1 MYDVADKI
9 IQLRLNTRRVCMCE
23 GEKNKK
29 STITL
34 KSKVLFLIAQGNGT
48 KDIISSLGIA
58 KTNLALL
65 TSSLSDEGLIIKK
78 QKSNDKREKLYQLTK
93 KGEKHLAD
101 IKEKINLAFKT
112 VITNDEEF
120 SDAEEKIDAVLN
132 LMSFVGY

>member
-9 IQLRLNTRRVCMCE
+9 INLRLNTRRVCMCE

-34 KSKVLFLIAQGNGT
+34 KTKVLFLIAQGLST
-48 KDIISSLGIA
+48 KDIILSLGIA

-78 QKSNDKREKLYQLTK
+78 QKLDDKREKSYTLTAQGK
-93 KGEKHLAD
+93 QHLD
-101 IKEKINLAFKT
+101 SVKEKINLAFKT
-112 VITNDEEF
+112 VITTDEEF
-120 SDAEEKIDAVLN
+120 ESAIKKIDDVLD
-132 LMSFVGY
+132 LMSYIGY

>member
-9 IQLRLNTRRVCMCE
+9 IDLRLNTRRVCMCE

-34 KSKVLFLIAQGNGT
+34 KTKVLFLIAQGLST
-48 KDIISSLGIA
+48 KDIILSLGIA

-78 QKSNDKREKLYQLTK
+78 QKLDDKREKSYTLTAQGK
-93 KGEKHLAD
+93 QHLD
-101 IKEKINLAFKT
+101 SVKEKINLAFKT
-112 VITNDEEF
+112 VITTDEEF
-120 SDAEEKIDAVLN
+120 ESAIKKIDDVLD
-132 LMSFVGY
+132 LMSYIGY